1 MNDIFHETLS
11 FRPRINR
18 DITVEVQST
27 ESLRYLS
34 YQVLGRGDIIL
45 SNSVEIPNRK
55 SHIINFLA
63 SFAMVPKAQF
73 VVHYIRDYEI
83 ISDRLEIDLGE
94 DLQNF
99 VSDLK
104 DELMSLQYFNQ
115 EKNYLAKYYFD

>member
-1 MNDIFHETLS
+1 M

-18 DITVEVQST
+18 DIAVEVLST
-27 ESLRYLS
+27 ENLRYLS

-63 SFAMVPKAQF
+63 SFSMVPKAQF
-73 VVHYIRDYEI
+73 IVHYIRNNEI
-83 ISDRLEIDLGE
+83 ISDQLEIDLGE

-99 VSDLK
+99 VR
-104 DELMSLQYFNQ
+104 
-115 EKNYLAKYYFD
+115 EKSTQALHKSIYG